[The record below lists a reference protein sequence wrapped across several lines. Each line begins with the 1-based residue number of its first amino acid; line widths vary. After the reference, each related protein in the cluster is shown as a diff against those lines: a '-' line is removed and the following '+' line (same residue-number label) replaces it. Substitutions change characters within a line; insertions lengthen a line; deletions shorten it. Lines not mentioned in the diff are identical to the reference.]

1 MYAPNKVCGL
11 TSWSDAQAAKAEG
24 AVYGGLIFEESSPR
38 NVSRETSSEII
49 THEPGLRYVAESRRT
64 SGYGELIQPGINAV
78 QVHAPYQGSLEAER
92 SLVERVRAEIGEGVE
107 LWRAV
112 SMSAESGAEVA
123 LGIRGGV
130 DKLVLDARVGGSAE
144 IFRWA
149 DIPDEV
155 RGDSLLADGLHPS
168 NLAGAMRR
176 AFAIIG
182 NYHYPRTNNN

>member
-1 MYAPNKVCGL
+1 MWGL
-11 TSWSDAQAAKAEG
+11 TSWSDAQAAKAAG
-24 AVYGGLIFEESSPR
+24 AVYGGLIFENASPR
-38 NVSRETSSEII
+38 NVSRETSADII
-49 THEPGLRYVAESRRT
+49 AHEPGLRYVAVSRRT
-64 SGYGELIQPGINAV
+64 SGYGELVQPGINAV

>member
-1 MYAPNKVCGL
+1 M
-11 TSWSDAQAAKAEG
+11 
-24 AVYGGLIFEESSPR
+24 YGGLIFEESSPR

-49 THEPGLRYVAESRRT
+49 AHEPGLRYVAESRRT
-64 SGYGELIQPGINAV
+64 SGYGELVQPGSNAV